1 MNKIRAV
8 IDMNVLF
15 EGLTKT
21 GGAAGL
27 IVDAW
32 FNDLFTAC
40 VSVAV
45 GYEYVDVFQR
55 KLSAKRLPTIDTALA
70 TLLSLAEE
78 VIIYYSWRPTSP
90 DAGDDLV
97 IDCAMNAN
105 AVIVTDNRKDF
116 RAAEK
121 NLGVRVLSPAEFVNL
136 LAGEPSKQ
144 SEEEV

>member
-1 MNKIRAV
+1 MRAV
-8 IDMNVLF
+8 IDTNVLF

-32 FNDLFTAC
+32 LDGLFTAC

-55 KLSAKRLPTIDTALA
+55 KLSAKRLRVVNAALS

-78 VIIYYSWRPTSP
+78 VIIYYLWRPTSP
-90 DAGDDLV
+90 DPGDDSV

-105 AVIVTDNRKDF
+105 AVIVTNNRKDF
-116 RAAEK
+116 RAAQN
-121 NLGVRVLSPAEFVNL
+121 NLGVTVLSPAEFVNL
-136 LAGEPSKQ
+136 LAKEISEQ
-144 SEEEV
+144 SEEEI